1 MKKFLIFAFLLFSV
15 NLMSQ
20 DMYDYTKEFV
30 ILDGKYVQLDIFND
44 IVKIGKER
52 TLAPHTYIVNR
63 KINTVLVAAYTT
75 LAGRYIAVPNLRSVE
90 WSRQNDKVKF
100 EYMDGTIQTET
111 YLVKE
116 VLDSIDVTNP
126 LNGITQSGTNDVR
139 ILTWSMNFDD
149 FHNVYPDVEI
159 IK

>member
-1 MKKFLIFAFLLFSV
+1 MKKFLIFVSLLFSV

-30 ILDGKYVQLDIFND
+30 ILDSAYVQLDVFND
-44 IVKIGKER
+44 IVKISKEK
-52 TLAPHTYIVNR
+52 TLSAHTYIVNR

-75 LAGRYIAVPNLRSVE
+75 LSGRYIAVPNLKSVE
-90 WSRQNDKVKF
+90 WSRQHDKVKF

>member
-44 IVKIGKER
+44 IVKIGKEK

-63 KINTVLVAAYTT
+63 KVNTVLVAAYTT
-75 LAGRYIAVPNLRSVE
+75 LSGRYIAVPNLKSVE

-126 LNGITQSGTNDVR
+126 LNGITQSGTNEVR
-139 ILTWSMNFDD
+139 ILVWSMNFDD